1 MINILVNWTYQ
12 VDVDTSAKNRSRP
25 DGVRRCFGR
34 AFPMEAEEFA
44 AVKCHTR
51 RHAEPKPTARLNQVP
66 GERPRFSSTL
76 FDDSC
81 NWQSCDDGHHQTNW
95 DVQKANRQFFF
106 FFFFFFLPFFPEEM
120 KKKRRKRRG
129 VWLLFS
135 LGHFRDP
142 TVRLTLSIGTRR
154 STRSTRSKCQQ

>member
-1 MINILVNWTYQ
+1 M
-12 VDVDTSAKNRSRP
+12 S
-25 DGVRRCFGR
+25 
-34 AFPMEAEEFA
+34 
-44 AVKCHTR
+44 TR
-51 RHAEPKPTARLNQVP
+51 RQRIGRGRMACGGVSGGLFPWKRRSLRPSSVTHGGMQSRNQQLGLIRFQVKGRDSLRL
-66 GERPRFSSTL
+66 SSTTAVIGNL
-76 FDDSC
+76 ATTATTKQIGTC
-81 NWQSCDDGHHQTNW
+81 KKQTDN
-95 DVQKANRQFFF
+95 FFF
-106 FFFFFFLPFFPEEM
+106 FFFFFPPIFPEEM